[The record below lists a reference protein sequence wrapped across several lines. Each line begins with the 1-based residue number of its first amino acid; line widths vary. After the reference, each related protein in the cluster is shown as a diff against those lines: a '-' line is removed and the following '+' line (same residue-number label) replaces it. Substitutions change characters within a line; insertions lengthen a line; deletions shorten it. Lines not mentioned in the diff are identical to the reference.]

1 VPTENFKDN
10 YQLSLDELVEK
21 LQTTPAGLT
30 NDVATERLLAFGSNQ
45 LREEL
50 KRSLLQMLYEQYRN
64 PMIILL
70 LIAALVSGVALADH
84 GVYRSLFQPVI

>member
-1 VPTENFKDN
+1 VPTENFKDH
-10 YQLSLDELVEK
+10 YQLNLDELLEK

-30 NDVATERLLAFGSNQ
+30 NDVATERLLAFGPNQ
-45 LREEL
+45 LREEQ
-50 KRSLLQMLYEQYRN
+50 KRN

-84 GVYRSLFQPVI
+84 GIYRSLLQPVA